1 MSCDLPKATW
11 RHQWL
16 SPVWNLNSQ
25 VCAFHT
31 PLHNPATIVMME
43 PPFIDSGLLW
53 ARRCGKALEAHLHL
67 LFPVALDKGS
77 NTFISYKLPS
87 VRSGVTCRF
96 KCSGDSA

>member
-31 PLHNPATIVMME
+31 PLPNPATTVTME
-43 PPFIDSGLLW
+43 PPFSDSGLLW
-53 ARRCGKALEAHLHL
+53 ARRCGTGFRSTLA
-67 LFPVALDKGS
+67 F
-77 NTFISYKLPS
+77 TLP
-87 VRSGVTCRF
+87 RSP
-96 KCSGDSA
+96 